1 MEATVIP
8 DEMPTLKLP
17 LPRKGTWLHSL
28 AQDYPTAGDIRAAR
42 NADLVALPLVGR
54 GYVKRLR
61 ELLSK

>member
-1 MEATVIP
+1 VIP